1 MDPLPDLPEET
12 DKIFCS
18 KCVKFYGVDEFKF
31 NKDGKPQRTCKRHG
45 RKRALELDD
54 WDSFTRLLRNWNKL
68 ASIFEIN
75 QDQILEGSY
84 IFDLDTLPVNFGSL
98 RALEV
103 ANGDGDDIDR
113 NTLLRSE
120 VNAAMHDLGV
130 VIWKAGGF
138 RFRHT
143 GTNFQSFTYKYHC
156 SQDLMHVKNYQSTVE
171 EEKQRDGRRMA
182 RFPCQSKLNIR
193 PCLQSRTL
201 SLSICHQWHIPYEDI
216 ELSPVVQ
223 EVINSLVSTKTP
235 SEIYREIRQ
244 IPEGKPVTRH
254 QVYYLWQKANA
265 EIWQRDL
272 DPFVSATMLLSEDSR
287 YRDHHAVFTAG
298 NLRALGF
305 FASETIEKLR
315 GSAPQLVMDSTF
327 GTNSGGMDL
336 FAVLAEV
343 EGTGVP
349 LAYCLVELLKPPPQA
364 NPAQKKPIRADP
376 GATTYIL
383 QQFLERLK
391 NFGFNPR
398 CVAIDKDS
406 SEIAAVTAVWSGVKV
421 QLCYWHVKR
430 AVSTKLNSSKSTNT
444 QNHYRPEEAQKLVSD
459 LEICWGSLPIRRP
472 LGHRFGD
479 CACPSKG
486 DKIDEIG
493 RLEPATKEDRDTVL
507 EIFCR
512 HFNLHPLIPDSNGT
526 YKSSTTLH
534 RECAAEMH
542 TWCKERGYYR
552 LWAYLYINWYCP
564 EQWKLW
570 ARAAD
575 PTDIP
580 VVKTTMIVESH
591 WRTLKHDYLHR
602 FNRPRVDL
610 VVWVLTSR
618 VLPDAV
624 HRMKAISSGQFRI
637 FKARWRDAFKK
648 QWRKEAC
655 KTVDPDKLKE
665 YHTNPVNWVCACK
678 SFLHSR
684 FLICKHIVYCFELPS
699 PDCFETVSRQT
710 VYPFWKD
717 EQLILRPEY
726 APREGLRTRKL
737 HGIVEMQDSTLSSL
751 LYSSESESE
760 QDEDG
765 DDDQEAVPMEILVAE
780 FREVMQNAMNLFED
794 QVAKGNEKFV
804 ERFIASNQMNRIL
817 VEEVKRRRN
826 MRSMPRTW
834 GRCKHPA
841 TMYFK

>member
-68 ASIFEIN
+68 AN
-75 QDQILEGSY
+75 QILEGSY

-130 VIWKAGGF
+130 VIWKA
-138 RFRHT
+138 
-143 GTNFQSFTYKYHC
+143 
-156 SQDLMHVKNYQSTVE
+156 
-171 EEKQRDGRRMA
+171 
-182 RFPCQSKLNIR
+182 
-193 PCLQSRTL
+193 
-201 SLSICHQWHIPYEDI
+201 
-216 ELSPVVQ
+216 VVQ

-430 AVSTKLNSSKSTNT
+430 A
-444 QNHYRPEEAQKLVSD
+444 
-459 LEICWGSLPIRRP
+459 
-472 LGHRFGD
+472 
-479 CACPSKG
+479 
-486 DKIDEIG
+486 
-493 RLEPATKEDRDTVL
+493 
-507 EIFCR
+507 
-512 HFNLHPLIPDSNGT
+512 
-526 YKSSTTLH
+526 SSTTLH

-780 FREVMQNAMNLFED
+780 FREVMQNAMNLL
-794 QVAKGNEKFV
+794 
-804 ERFIASNQMNRIL
+804 RI
-817 VEEVKRRRN
+817 K
-826 MRSMPRTW
+826 
-834 GRCKHPA
+834 
-841 TMYFK
+841 

>member
-68 ASIFEIN
+68 AN
-75 QDQILEGSY
+75 QILEGSY

-130 VIWKAGGF
+130 VIWKA
-138 RFRHT
+138 
-143 GTNFQSFTYKYHC
+143 
-156 SQDLMHVKNYQSTVE
+156 
-171 EEKQRDGRRMA
+171 
-182 RFPCQSKLNIR
+182 
-193 PCLQSRTL
+193 
-201 SLSICHQWHIPYEDI
+201 
-216 ELSPVVQ
+216 VVQ

-305 FASETIEKLR
+305 FASETIE
-315 GSAPQLVMDSTF
+315 
-327 GTNSGGMDL
+327 NGGMDL

-486 DKIDEIG
+486 IKS
-493 RLEPATKEDRDTVL
+493 TKL
-507 EIFCR
+507 
-512 HFNLHPLIPDSNGT
+512 
-526 YKSSTTLH
+526 SSTTLH

-665 YHTNPVNWVCACK
+665 YHTNPVNW
-678 SFLHSR
+678 
-684 FLICKHIVYCFELPS
+684 
-699 PDCFETVSRQT
+699 
-710 VYPFWKD
+710 
-717 EQLILRPEY
+717 
-726 APREGLRTRKL
+726 
-737 HGIVEMQDSTLSSL
+737 
-751 LYSSESESE
+751 
-760 QDEDG
+760 
-765 DDDQEAVPMEILVAE
+765 
-780 FREVMQNAMNLFED
+780 
-794 QVAKGNEKFV
+794 
-804 ERFIASNQMNRIL
+804 
-817 VEEVKRRRN
+817 
-826 MRSMPRTW
+826 
-834 GRCKHPA
+834 
-841 TMYFK
+841 

>member
-68 ASIFEIN
+68 AN
-75 QDQILEGSY
+75 QILEGSY

-343 EGTGVP
+343 EGTG
-349 LAYCLVELLKPPPQA
+349 A

-430 AVSTKLNSSKSTNT
+430 A
-444 QNHYRPEEAQKLVSD
+444 
-459 LEICWGSLPIRRP
+459 
-472 LGHRFGD
+472 
-479 CACPSKG
+479 
-486 DKIDEIG
+486 
-493 RLEPATKEDRDTVL
+493 
-507 EIFCR
+507 
-512 HFNLHPLIPDSNGT
+512 
-526 YKSSTTLH
+526 SSTTLH

-655 KTVDPDKLKE
+655 KTVDPDKLKKN
-665 YHTNPVNWVCACK
+665 TTRIQLTGSVLANPSSTVA
-678 SFLHSR
+678 SLYA
-684 FLICKHIVYCFELPS
+684 KHIVYCFELPS

-834 GRCKHPA
+834 GDVNIQQRCISNKLLNCGN
-841 TMYFK
+841 F